1 MRLFVAT
8 CCLGVAALL
17 AAAPAAAQ
25 QPRTVDVRND
35 TVYVD
40 GLPVSRA
47 ALPDSI
53 DLSGPPR
60 HYHFSGVA
68 TPIVEIDGHLF
79 VVGTDLR
86 PALAPDTAA
95 ATPGLAG
102 GSSDVSFLPDARLAS
117 GDSLA
122 ADRSALGDLPDAHR
136 AYLDSLRLHSRGLY
150 DRLLREHRLESAT
163 RNLAYL
169 IRQLPAGPERR
180 AQVDTLRV
188 LLRQAF
194 DLKQTNRQ
202 LEIKQLR
209 RQIVDLQLRLVRRE
223 AMRRT
228 IIDRRLRQL
237 LEADSSV
244 SAARF

>member
-1 MRLFVAT
+1 MRLFVT
-8 CCLGVAALL
+8 CWIGLAALL
-17 AAAPAAAQ
+17 AAALPAAAQ
-25 QPRTVDVRND
+25 QPRTVDIRND

-40 GLPVSRA
+40 GLPVSRE

-68 TPIVEIDGHLF
+68 TPIVEIDGHFF

-86 PALAPDTAA
+86 PALARDTAA
-95 ATPGLAG
+95 TPPLAG
-102 GSSDVSFLPDARLAS
+102 GSSDVSFLPDARPAV
-117 GDSLA
+117 GDSLV
-122 ADRSALGDLPDAHR
+122 ADRTALGTLPDGHR

-150 DRLLREHRLESAT
+150 NRLLREHQLETAT
-163 RNLAYL
+163 HNLAYL
-169 IRQLPAGPERR
+169 IRQLPAGPEQR

-194 DLKQTNRQ
+194 NLKQANRQ
-202 LEIKQLR
+202 LEIEQLR
-209 RQIVDLQLRLVRRE
+209 QQIVDLQLRLLRRE

-237 LEADSSV
+237 LEPDSTV
-244 SAARF
+244 SAGGF